1 MKLLR
6 SIVTVGIYTMGSRIV
21 GFLRTTLMANFLG
34 TGAMADAAAIA
45 VKIPSLLRRVF
56 AEGAMNAAFV
66 PTFSRLLAASGKDE
80 ARTYAEEI
88 LSILVLVL
96 AVLTIIAEIFMPTL
110 ISLFLPGFKATPER
124 FEYTVV
130 FTRITFPFI
139 LLISLTALYGGVLNS
154 LERFAAV
161 AASPMMGNIAILAV
175 AFALLPMSETAGHA
189 FCWGALACGVVQ
201 WFWVLVPTHNEGMRL
216 RLRRPRITPGV
227 RKFFLLVGPAAAG
240 SGVVQINI
248 FLDMFIA
255 SYLPTGG
262 ISFLNYAER
271 LNQLPLSMLGTAV
284 GTALLPLLSK
294 QWRLGQEKEA
304 MESQNLAL
312 EYAILFSAP
321 ALIALIVF
329 AEPLV
334 KVLYEHG
341 KFTSEDS
348 HQTALT
354 LIALVSGLP
363 AYIMV
368 KIFSTSFFAREDTK
382 TPVVTA
388 VCAVGLNLALNL
400 ALIGPLQHVG
410 LALATSI
417 AAWFNAFVL
426 GALLWR
432 QKLFTMTPRFRAFLP
447 RSLVTTVLTTLIF
460 WASTPLVM
468 PLVAQGKVIQIT
480 GMSVVV
486 ILGIIVFLGCAV
498 LTRALRFSDM
508 RLKLKPVDSAS
519 NA

>member
-34 TGAMADAAAIA
+34 AGPMADAAAIA

-66 PTFSRLLAASGKDE
+66 PTFSALLATKGKDE

-88 LSILVLVL
+88 LSILVLILSVIVIL
-96 AVLTIIAEIFMPTL
+96 AELFMPSFL
-110 ISLFLPGFKATPER
+110 NLFLPGFRVTPER
-124 FEYTVV
+124 LEYTIL
-130 FTRITFPFI
+130 FTRLTFPFI

-154 LERFAAV
+154 LEKFAAV
-161 AASPMMGNIAILAV
+161 AASPMMGNIAILIV
-175 AFALLPMSETAGHA
+175 AFILLPVASTAGHA
-189 FCWGALACGVVQ
+189 FSYGILACGIVQ
-201 WFWVLVPTHNEGMRL
+201 WFWVLVPTHKEGMIL
-216 RLRRPRITPGV
+216 RLRRPKLTPGV
-227 RKFFLLVGPAAAG
+227 KRFFLLVGPAAAG

-294 QWRLGQEKEA
+294 QWRLGQNKDA

-312 EYAILFSAP
+312 EYAVLFSAP
-321 ALIALIVF
+321 ALIALLIF

-334 KVLYEHG
+334 RVLYEHG
-341 KFTSEDS
+341 KFTLHDTRE
-348 HQTALT
+348 TAYT
-354 LIALVSGLP
+354 LMALVSGLP

-368 KIFSTSFFAREDTK
+368 KIFSTSFFAREDTR
-382 TPVVTA
+382 TPVLV
-388 VCAVGLNLALNL
+388 AVGAVVVNLVLNLVLIKPL
-400 ALIGPLQHVG
+400 AHVG

-417 AAWFNAFVL
+417 AAWLNAL
-426 GALLWR
+426 TLAIMLKR
-432 QKLFTMTPRFRAFLP
+432 QGLITMTSRFKAFLP
-447 RSLVTTVLTTLIF
+447 RAVITVILTTAAF
-460 WASTPLVM
+460 WTALPLVRQ
-468 PLVAQGKVIQIT
+468 LVNTGKTNQIITMT
-480 GMSVVV
+480 GIVVT
-486 ILGIIVFLGCAV
+486 GIIVFVGCAV
-498 LTRALRFSDM
+498 ITRALDTTDLR
-508 RLKLKPVDSAS
+508 RQLRRKLSPQE
-519 NA
+519 

>member
-34 TGAMADAAAIA
+34 AGPMADAAAIA

-66 PTFSRLLAASGKDE
+66 PTFSALLATKGREE
-80 ARTYAEEI
+80 ARTYAEEV
-88 LSILVLVL
+88 LSILVMILSVVIIL
-96 AVLTIIAEIFMPTL
+96 AELFMPSFLT
-110 ISLFLPGFKATPER
+110 LFLPGFKSTPER
-124 FEYTVV
+124 LEYTII
-130 FTRITFPFI
+130 FTRLTFPFI

-154 LERFAAV
+154 LEKFAAV
-161 AASPMMGNIAILAV
+161 AASPMMGNIAILVV
-175 AFALLPMSETAGHA
+175 AFILLPISPSAGHA
-189 FCWGALACGVVQ
+189 FAYGILGCGVVQ
-201 WFWVLVPTHNEGMRL
+201 WFWVLVPTHREGMAL
-216 RLRRPRITPGV
+216 RLRRPRLTPGV
-227 RKFFLLVGPAAAG
+227 KRFFLLVGPAAAG

-294 QWRLGQEKEA
+294 QWRLGQNKEA

-312 EYAILFSAP
+312 EYAFLFSAP
-321 ALIALIVF
+321 ALVALLIY

-341 KFTSEDS
+341 KFTIHDTRE
-348 HQTALT
+348 TAYT
-354 LIALVSGLP
+354 LMALVSGLP

-368 KIFSTSFFAREDTK
+368 KIFSTSFFARENTR
-382 TPVVTA
+382 TPVMI
-388 VCAVGLNLALNL
+388 AVGSVGINLTLNLLLIKPL
-400 ALIGPLQHVG
+400 AHVG
-410 LALATSI
+410 LALSTSI
-417 AAWFNAFVL
+417 AAWLNAFTLAVIL
-426 GALLWR
+426 KRQGLLA
-432 QKLFTMTPRFRAFLP
+432 MTPRFRVFLP
-447 RSLVTTVLTTLIF
+447 RAFLTILLTTFTFWLARSTVQNLVNTDKAAQIVTMSGIVIVGIVIF
-460 WASTPLVM
+460 
-468 PLVAQGKVIQIT
+468 VAYAIIT
-480 GMSVVV
+480 G
-486 ILGIIVFLGCAV
+486 
-498 LTRALRFSDM
+498 ALDTSDL
-508 RLKLKPVDSAS
+508 RRQLRSKLSPQE
-519 NA
+519 

>member
-34 TGAMADAAAIA
+34 AGPMADAAAIA

-66 PTFSRLLAASGKDE
+66 PTFSALLATKGKDE

-88 LSILVLVL
+88 LSILVLILSLIVIL
-96 AVLTIIAEIFMPTL
+96 AELFMPAFL
-110 ISLFLPGFKATPER
+110 NLFLPGFRETPER
-124 FEYTVV
+124 LEYTIL
-130 FTRITFPFI
+130 FTRLTFPFI

-154 LERFAAV
+154 LEKFAAV
-161 AASPMMGNIAILAV
+161 AASPMMGNIAILIV
-175 AFALLPMSETAGHA
+175 AFILLPLSPTAGHA
-189 FCWGALACGVVQ
+189 FSYGILACGVVQ
-201 WFWVLVPTHNEGMRL
+201 WFWVLVPTHKEGMIL
-216 RLRRPRITPGV
+216 RLRRPKLTPGV
-227 RKFFLLVGPAAAG
+227 KRFFLLVGPAAAG

-294 QWRLGQEKEA
+294 QWRLGQNKDA

-312 EYAILFSAP
+312 EYAVLFSAP
-321 ALIALIVF
+321 ALIALMIF

-341 KFTSEDS
+341 KFTLHDTRE
-348 HQTALT
+348 TAYT
-354 LIALVSGLP
+354 LMALVSGLP

-368 KIFSTSFFAREDTK
+368 KIFSTSFFAREDTR
-382 TPVVTA
+382 TPVYI
-388 VCAVGLNLALNL
+388 AVGAVVVNLVLNLLLIKPL
-400 ALIGPLQHVG
+400 AHVG
-410 LALATSI
+410 LALSTSI
-417 AAWFNAFVL
+417 AAWLNAFTLAVML
-426 GALLWR
+426 KR
-432 QKLFTMTPRFRAFLP
+432 QGLMSMTPRFKAFLP
-447 RSLVTTVLTTLIF
+447 RAALTVILTTAAF
-460 WASTPLVM
+460 WSALPLVHR
-468 PLVAQGKVIQIT
+468 LVNAGKLSQIVTMT
-480 GMSVVV
+480 GMVAA
-486 ILGIIVFLGCAV
+486 GIIVFVGCAV
-498 LTRALRFSDM
+498 ITRALDTSDL
-508 RLKLKPVDSAS
+508 RRQLRRKLSPQE
-519 NA
+519 

>member
-1 MKLLR
+1 MKLLG
-6 SIVTVGIYTMGSRIV
+6 SILTVGIYTMGSRIV

-66 PTFSRLLAASGKDE
+66 PTFSRLLAAQGKEE

-88 LSILVLVL
+88 LSMLVL
-96 AVLTIIAEIFMPTL
+96 IISVGIMFAEFFMPS
-110 ISLFLPGFKATPER
+110 IVSFFLPGFKATPDR
-124 FEYTVV
+124 LEYTII

-154 LERFAAV
+154 LEKFAAV
-161 AASPMMGNIAILAV
+161 AASPMMGNIAILVV
-175 AFALLPMSETAGHA
+175 AFGLLPITESAGHT
-189 FCWGALACGVVQ
+189 FCLGILACGLVQ
-201 WFWVLVPTHNEGMRL
+201 WFWVLVPTHKEGMIL
-216 RLRRPRITPGV
+216 KLRRPKLTPAV

-294 QWRLGQEKEA
+294 QWRLGQHKDA

-312 EYAILFSAP
+312 EYAVLFSTP
-321 ALIALIVF
+321 ALIALFIF
-329 AEPLV
+329 ASPLV

-341 KFTSEDS
+341 QFTPEDTR
-348 HQTALT
+348 QTALT
-354 LIALVSGLP
+354 LMALVSGLP

-382 TPVVTA
+382 TPVLV
-388 VCAVGLNLALNL
+388 AVGAVVLNLILNL
-400 ALIGPLQHVG
+400 LLIGSLQHVG

-417 AAWFNAFVL
+417 AAWVNALTL
-426 GALLWR
+426 GIILWR
-432 QKLFTMTPRFRAFLP
+432 QNLLTMTARFKAFLP
-447 RSLVTTVLTTLIF
+447 RAIASSALTAVLF
-460 WASTPLVM
+460 WTSTPFINSLIQKGKM
-468 PLVAQGKVIQIT
+468 AQILT
-480 GMSVVV
+480 MSFIVVV
-486 ILGIIVFLGCAV
+486 GIGVFVGFSM
-498 LTRALRFSDM
+498 LTKALNTKDLARQLRTQTPS
-508 RLKLKPVDSAS
+508 
-519 NA
+519 

>member
-34 TGAMADAAAIA
+34 AGPMADAAAIA

-66 PTFSRLLAASGKDE
+66 PTFSALLATKGKDE

-88 LSILVLVL
+88 LSILVLILSVIVIL
-96 AVLTIIAEIFMPTL
+96 AELFMPSFL
-110 ISLFLPGFKATPER
+110 NLFLPGFRETPER
-124 FEYTVV
+124 LEYTIL
-130 FTRITFPFI
+130 FTRLTFPFI

-154 LERFAAV
+154 LEKFAAV
-161 AASPMMGNIAILAV
+161 AASPMMGNIAILIV
-175 AFALLPMSETAGHA
+175 AFILLPIASTAGHA
-189 FCWGALACGVVQ
+189 FSYGILACGVVQ
-201 WFWVLVPTHNEGMRL
+201 WFWVLVPTHKEGMIL
-216 RLRRPRITPGV
+216 RLRRPKLTPGV
-227 RKFFLLVGPAAAG
+227 KRFFLLVGPAAAG

-294 QWRLGQEKEA
+294 QWRLGQNQDA

-312 EYAILFSAP
+312 EYAVLFSTP
-321 ALIALIVF
+321 ALIALLIF

-341 KFTSEDS
+341 KFTLHDTRE
-348 HQTALT
+348 TAYT
-354 LIALVSGLP
+354 LMALVSGLP

-368 KIFSTSFFAREDTK
+368 KIFSTSFFAREDTR
-382 TPVVTA
+382 TPVLV
-388 VCAVGLNLALNL
+388 AVGAVVVNLVLNLVLIKPL
-400 ALIGPLQHVG
+400 AHVG
-410 LALATSI
+410 LALSTSI
-417 AAWFNAFVL
+417 AAWLNALTLAVML
-426 GALLWR
+426 KR
-432 QKLFTMTPRFRAFLP
+432 QGLITMTPRFKTFLP
-447 RSLVTTVLTTLIF
+447 RAVVTVILTTAAF
-460 WASTPLVM
+460 WTALPLVRQ
-468 PLVAQGKVIQIT
+468 LVNTGKAAQIATMT
-480 GMSVVV
+480 GIVVT
-486 ILGIIVFLGCAV
+486 GIIVFVGCAV
-498 LTRALRFSDM
+498 ITRALDTTDLR
-508 RLKLKPVDSAS
+508 RQLRRKLSPQE
-519 NA
+519 